1 MLTLQLRKLGIE
13 SKAAERQRELL
24 EAQVGRASHPVGG
37 SVSCCL
43 HGSSMVVA
51 VVVMD
56 GWVVVRWWS
65 WASASWSWSWRTPPP
80 STKSDR
86 PAR

>member
-24 EAQVGRASHPVGG
+24 EAQVGRASHPAPP
-37 SVSCCL
+37 CCL

-51 VVVMD
+51 VVVVMD
-56 GWVVVRWWS
+56 G
-65 WASASWSWSWRTPPP
+65 
-80 STKSDR
+80 
-86 PAR
+86 